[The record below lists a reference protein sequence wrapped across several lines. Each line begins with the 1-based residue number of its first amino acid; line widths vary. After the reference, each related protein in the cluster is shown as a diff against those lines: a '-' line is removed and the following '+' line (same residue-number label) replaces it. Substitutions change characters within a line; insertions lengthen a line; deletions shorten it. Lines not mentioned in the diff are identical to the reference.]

1 MHVCVCQYVSHTVN
15 VLYVGIICLIRERDI
30 SNMWQHCFEDAP
42 GHVMLWKVTAKR
54 NMVVATRKHDLTYIY
69 VWYIWYI
76 MVFYS
81 EMCEWEKE
89 KHDNAVFALPSC
101 LYKNPTSFLP
111 VVWASPIHLRAELL
125 SHFLCQDESS
135 KMMLLHISNTRLQN
149 PRASLP
155 AKHGRSSDC
164 CPSAEVDA
172 CNMSVALGRSDW
184 LWLYTLS
191 QLHTGRVNIKPYVD
205 QWSVFFSHDR
215 TKRSCFRQIL
225 QEVSELDL
233 NSTCL
238 KISYCRT
245 GAAAHD
251 FERARQ
257 TLWNMAQQLMFL
269 PVSCWQESGW
279 HRRTWSMT
287 NWNMT
292 TTHSVSNIE
301 NIGIISFL
309 QWNV

>member
-1 MHVCVCQYVSHTVN
+1 MVYIIQRCANEKRKSITMPFLHCHLVSSSTKPN
-15 VLYVGIICLIRERDI
+15 QLSACGLGFSD
-30 SNMWQHCFEDAP
+30 
-42 GHVMLWKVTAKR
+42 
-54 NMVVATRKHDLTYIY
+54 
-69 VWYIWYI
+69 
-76 MVFYS
+76 
-81 EMCEWEKE
+81 
-89 KHDNAVFALPSC
+89 PS
-101 LYKNPTSFLP
+101 PRWT
-111 VVWASPIHLRAELL
+111 AELL
-125 SHFLCQDESS
+125 NHFLCQDESS

-172 CNMSVALGRSDW
+172 CNMSVALGRSHW

-191 QLHTGRVNIKPYVD
+191 QLHTWRVNIKPYVD

-233 NSTCL
+233 NSPCL

-251 FERARQ
+251 FERTRQ
-257 TLWNMAQQLMFL
+257 TLWNMAQQF
-269 PVSCWQESGW
+269 
-279 HRRTWSMT
+279 
-287 NWNMT
+287 
-292 TTHSVSNIE
+292 
-301 NIGIISFL
+301 
-309 QWNV
+309 NVFASLVLTGVRLTQKNLINDQLEHDYDTFRVKYRKYRNHKLSPMEYKHT

>member
-1 MHVCVCQYVSHTVN
+1 MRK
-15 VLYVGIICLIRERDI
+15 GKK
-30 SNMWQHCFEDAP
+30 WQCRFC
-42 GHVMLWKVTAKR
+42 TAILSLQKP
-54 NMVVATRKHDLTYIY
+54 NQLSACGLGFSD
-69 VWYIWYI
+69 
-76 MVFYS
+76 
-81 EMCEWEKE
+81 
-89 KHDNAVFALPSC
+89 PS
-101 LYKNPTSFLP
+101 PRWT
-111 VVWASPIHLRAELL
+111 AELL
-125 SHFLCQDESS
+125 SHFLCQHESS

-191 QLHTGRVNIKPYVD
+191 QLHTWRVNIKPYFD

-309 QWNV
+309 QWNINITEKI